1 MRKGKL
7 QLDLKSR
14 MLFRGNRIFL
24 NGDVYEVGKTAQ
36 RILGELADRLALS
49 PVRDIDA
56 EAQALLYQWYLD
68 GYVYVD
74 GYCDTA
80 DLDHASRPLSH
91 ERGMA

>member
-1 MRKGKL
+1 
-7 QLDLKSR
+7 

-24 NGDVYEVGKTAQ
+24 NGDVHEVGKTAQ

-68 GYVYVD
+68 GYVYVED
-74 GYCDTA
+74 IEA
-80 DLDHASRPLSH
+80 D
-91 ERGMA
+91 